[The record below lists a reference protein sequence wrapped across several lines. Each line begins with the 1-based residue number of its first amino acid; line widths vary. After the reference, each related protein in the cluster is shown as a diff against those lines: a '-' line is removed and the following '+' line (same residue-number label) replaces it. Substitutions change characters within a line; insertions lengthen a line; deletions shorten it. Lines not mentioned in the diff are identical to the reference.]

1 MTSPTYPVDRSLAR
15 LGGWPSILT
24 KLARREDLASEDVS
38 AVMQEVLSG
47 GALPSQIAA
56 FAMGLRAKGE
66 TVAELSAALST
77 MYDYSVDLPL
87 RADERLD
94 ALCTCGTGGDRSH
107 SINISTV
114 AAFVVAGA
122 GVSVCKHGGRAASS
136 QAGSA
141 DVLEALGVALDA
153 TPEGVAECV
162 RQAGFGFCL
171 APRFHPAMRFAGPTR
186 KELGI
191 ATLFNFLGPMANPGR
206 VGRQVMGVSDPSMA
220 PKVAQVLAERGT
232 NAMIVHGHDGLDE
245 LTTTTTSSIWRV
257 LDGVVTE
264 TQFDPASVGIAA
276 TTLDALRGGSASE
289 NADALRRVLE
299 GRIGPHRD
307 IVVVN
312 AAASLVVGGKVQ
324 SLAEGVE
331 LAAVT
336 IDAGRAM
343 TALDA
348 LVRVSNQHRERAV
361 VPANT

>member
-1 MTSPTYPVDRSLAR
+1 MMTTTADSDDRLLSR
-15 LGGWPSILT
+15 VGGWASVLT
-24 KLARREDLASEDVS
+24 KLARREDLATEEVS
-38 AVMQEVLSG
+38 GVLQEILTGNAV
-47 GALPSQIAA
+47 PSQIAA

-66 TVAELSAALST
+66 TVAELSAALAT
-77 MYDYSVDLPL
+77 MYDYSVELPL
-87 RADERLD
+87 RADERLV

-153 TPEGVAECV
+153 TPEGVVECV

-220 PKVAQVLAERGT
+220 PKVAQVLADRGT

-245 LTTTTTSSIWRV
+245 ITTTTTSSIWRV

-264 TQFDPASVGIAA
+264 TTFDPESVGIAL
-276 TTLDALRGGSASE
+276 TSIGALRGGTAAQ
-289 NADALRRVLE
+289 NAEALRRILD
-299 GRIGPHRD
+299 GQLGPQRD
-307 IVVVN
+307 IVVLN
-312 AAASLVVGGKVQ
+312 AAASLVVAGKAS
-324 SLAEGVE
+324 SLSEGVE
-331 LAAVT
+331 LASAT
-336 IDAGRAM
+336 IGNGRAVA
-343 TALDA
+343 ALDA
-348 LVRVSNQHRERAV
+348 LVRVSNEHRET
-361 VPANT
+361 PATA